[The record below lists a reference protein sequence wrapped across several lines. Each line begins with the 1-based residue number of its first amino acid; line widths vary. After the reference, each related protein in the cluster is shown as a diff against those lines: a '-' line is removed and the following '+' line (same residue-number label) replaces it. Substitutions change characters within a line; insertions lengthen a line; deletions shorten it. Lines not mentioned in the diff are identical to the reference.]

1 MKIKSISSPGPF
13 FLPAC
18 LPPLPLGGGGTVN
31 LAKSGLSCVSSA
43 ISGTFLAA
51 LLPPLPLL
59 EPDIM
64 YPSSSNSSSSSSS
77 SSVLSKDRIATEV
90 MLQKPRYICGCC
102 GRGES
107 RHPCD
112 THAYL
117 MRIVRRTSVSSA
129 EHPYLVRI
137 LRIACAEFK

>member
-1 MKIKSISSPGPF
+1 MESGVKLSSG
-13 FLPAC
+13 
-18 LPPLPLGGGGTVN
+18 
-31 LAKSGLSCVSSA
+31 SS
-43 ISGTFLAA
+43 
-51 LLPPLPLL
+51 
-59 EPDIM
+59 
-64 YPSSSNSSSSSSS
+64 SSSSSSS

>member
-1 MKIKSISSPGPF
+1 M
-13 FLPAC
+13 
-18 LPPLPLGGGGTVN
+18 
-31 LAKSGLSCVSSA
+31 
-43 ISGTFLAA
+43 AA

-64 YPSSSNSSSSSSS
+64 YPSSSSC

-90 MLQKPRYICGCC
+90 MLQKPRYLYADVEKADI
-102 GRGES
+102 RV
-107 RHPCD
+107 R
-112 THAYL
+112 

-129 EHPYLVRI
+129 KHPYLVRI